1 MDELMARLEAQVGVN
16 TATAGDLIAMVLQFL
31 AREAPPEAMAPLVAR
46 HPWVAEVLAANPHH
60 RPAHHAGAPSD
71 RHFGGMAKLMEV
83 ADQMMDAGLTMPDV
97 QKTVRVVVDYAR
109 ESVGDAPVDRL
120 VRAVPGLRHAI

>member
-1 MDELMARLEAQVGVN
+1 MDELVARLEAQVGVDA
-16 TATAGDLIAMVLQFL
+16 ATAGELIAMVLQFL

-46 HPWVAEVLAANPHH
+46 HPWIATALAATP
-60 RPAHHAGAPSD
+60 HHAGAPAD

-83 ADQMMDAGLTMPDV
+83 ADQMMDAGLTMADV

-109 ESVGDAPVDRL
+109 ESVGEAPVDHL
-120 VRAVPGLRHAI
+120 VRAVPGLRHAV